1 MAADIQIRA
10 GRDDER
16 PLVFQSFIREYRRSP
31 YAKDVPAEVL
41 MVMLTRLLEAWG
53 FTVAVEP
60 DADEVLGFIVAQ
72 APNRVGW
79 LQVKRPYRRNG
90 VARALITA
98 TGIERGDVLTPF
110 FLPGKTDSGT
120 RIDRL
125 ASSHGYEIRFRPW
138 MALHV

>member
-60 DADEVLGFIVAQ
+60 EANEVLGFIIAR
-72 APNRVGW
+72 APNRVAW
-79 LQVKRPYRRNG
+79 LQVKRPYRRHG
-90 VARALITA
+90 VARALVMA
-98 TGIERGDVLTPF
+98 AGIERGDVLTPF
-110 FLPGKTDSGT
+110 FLPGKTDSGV
-120 RIDRL
+120 RIDHL